1 MSDNP
6 FLDADEDENS
16 TPEGADGNQNFKQL
30 RSYARKQ
37 EQLAKQLQAENLA
50 LKTRVTESAF
60 KEAGLSEKHAS
71 LFAKVHEGDVT
82 PEAVIQFATEYE
94 LPRREAPAVIAE
106 DGAAT
111 PAPATDDGAILDLS
125 TGEVTKPPGF
135 APAQQAGR
143 HQPARS
149 SPTRRRPRAS
159 TSRTRLSTS
168 VSTSKGASN
177 YRSFLVPN
185 EPRGF
190 LTLKGN

>member
-135 APAQQAGR
+135 APAQASGAAPAGKIITDA
-143 HQPARS
+143 QEAQSLYVTNPAEYI
-149 SPTRRRPRAS
+149 
-159 TSRTRLSTS
+159 RLHEQGRIQL
-168 VSTSKGASN
+168 SKLPGA
-177 YRSFLVPN
+177 
-185 EPRGF
+185 
-190 LTLKGN
+190 K